1 MKLLQFSI
9 AVFVVGSNL
18 KWHWTPNGY
27 VAAVAAFIAAFGTT
41 VLLSGLLSLCR
52 RDKTAL
58 KHFNQ

>member
-27 VAAVAAFIAAFGTT
+27 VAGAAALVAVLAVTA
-41 VLLSGLLSLCR
+41 LLSGLLRLLGR
-52 RDKTAL
+52 QQTPL
-58 KHFNQ
+58 KHFND